1 MTASCAASRPI
12 SPAAPPR
19 LDLPEAAARSCS
31 LATLPPT
38 PTQADLETAYAE
50 RGAQIVTCDAARRL
64 AIDVL
69 IAERAL
75 VDQWLAG
82 IQG

>member
-1 MTASCAASRPI
+1 M
-12 SPAAPPR
+12 
-19 LDLPEAAARSCS
+19 
-31 LATLPPT
+31 ATLPPT

-50 RGAQIVTCDAARRL
+50 RGAQIVICDAARRL
-64 AIDVL
+64 AIEVL